1 MKEYSNKDLEL
12 IRKLSQ
18 LMSEEKILNLKYE
31 KSGLKLSIDKS
42 CKNENLTKFQ
52 FNPMSSHLNCILN
65 PILVPKPTQNQP
77 KCRK

>member
-31 KSGLKLSIDKS
+31 
-42 CKNENLTKFQ
+42 NN
-52 FNPMSSHLNCILN
+52 
-65 PILVPKPTQNQP
+65 
-77 KCRK
+77 